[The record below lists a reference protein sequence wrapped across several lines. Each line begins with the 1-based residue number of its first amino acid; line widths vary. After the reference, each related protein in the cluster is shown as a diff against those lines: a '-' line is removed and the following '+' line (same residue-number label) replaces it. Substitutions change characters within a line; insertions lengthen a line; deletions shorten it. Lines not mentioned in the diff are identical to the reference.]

1 MFIGTS
7 MFDNS
12 NILKNSSFELLA
24 EGFERQKV
32 VNTKKPPIRRLLKWY
47 MLINFLHFYFQF
59 HCGYF
64 ED

>member
-24 EGFERQKV
+24 EEFERQKV
-32 VNTKKPPIRRLLKWY
+32 VNTKKPPIRRLLERY
-47 MLINFLHFYFQF
+47 TANN
-59 HCGYF
+59 
-64 ED
+64 